1 MNCPVIAVAN
11 HKGGSG
17 KTTTCYYMARE
28 LVDRG
33 QRVLVVDLDDQGT
46 LTYRLTKGKDW
57 PLTIADLLT
66 GAASF
71 EDGLIALRCH
81 SLVSGGRLCVVPAD
95 HRLAWAAARI
105 QAMSP
110 NHMFLRKGLAGQREE
125 YDVIL
130 LDCPPSADIVIV
142 NALVAADLVLMC
154 ATPSPESWAGM
165 ERMRSMVADLN
176 DAGVSQA
183 RVMGIIAT
191 QVVERANLH
200 RAHLLKMEEDLIG
213 SIPMRIGI
221 DADAQLAA
229 AYKPVADAIVDYL
242 RVSQETEA
250 EHAA

>member
-1 MNCPVIAVAN
+1 MNSPVIAVAN

-17 KTTTCYYMARE
+17 KTTTCYYVARE

-33 QRVLVVDLDDQGT
+33 QRVLAVDLDDQGT
-46 LTYRLTKGKDW
+46 LTYRLTKGKDY

-130 LDCPPSADIVIV
+130 LDCPPSADIILV
-142 NALVAADLVLMC
+142 NALVAADQILLC
-154 ATPSPESWAGM
+154 ATPSPESWSGM
-165 ERMRSMVADLN
+165 ERMRAMADDLA
-176 DAGVSQA
+176 DAGVSKAQILG
-183 RVMGIIAT
+183 VVAT

-200 RAHLLKMEEDLIG
+200 KEYLLKMDHDLIG
-213 SIPMRIGI
+213 AIPMRVGI
-221 DADAQLAA
+221 NADAQLAA
-229 AYKPVADAIVDYL
+229 AYKPVADAIVDRLHY
-242 RVSQETEA
+242 RETEVD
-250 EHAA
+250 HAA